1 MTEILIIIKI
11 ISYMLYE
18 DYRKYLIE
26 NISAIHFLGVVRGDL
41 KRKSANGLRN
51 GDINNSGF
59 TRR

>member
-1 MTEILIIIKI
+1 
-11 ISYMLYE
+11 MLYE